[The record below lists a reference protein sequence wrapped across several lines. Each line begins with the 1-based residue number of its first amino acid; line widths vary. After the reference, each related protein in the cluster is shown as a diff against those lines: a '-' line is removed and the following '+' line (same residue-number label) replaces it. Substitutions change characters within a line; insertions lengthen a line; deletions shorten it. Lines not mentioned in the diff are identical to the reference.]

1 LKDASSETDLGF
13 RTHTTERGIRNG
25 SLLIGILEKDHKI
38 VTGGRVMKRMVAWI
52 FALLVVVALIPTAN
66 AAERCTTASLKG
78 NYGFT
83 ASGYFPNGAGN
94 APIVATGVTTLDGE
108 GNVTATVTASFN
120 GDVQTFPYTGTYSVN
135 PDCTGSVTATPGSGL
150 ANFSIVV
157 VRGGAEILGMDSDPG
172 NTWTIDFKKTS

>member
-1 LKDASSETDLGF
+1 MKK
-13 RTHTTERGIRNG
+13 
-25 SLLIGILEKDHKI
+25 SLTRILI
-38 VTGGRVMKRMVAWI
+38 
-52 FALLVVVALIPTAN
+52 ALAVVVAALIEWAAVNRRRGVVLAAVPAAN
-66 AAERCTTASLKG
+66 AAQRCTTDSLNG

-83 ASGYFPNGAGN
+83 ASGYFPNAAGN

-157 VRGGAEILGMDSDPG
+157 VRGGVEILGMDIDPG
-172 NTWTIDFKKTS
+172 NSWTIDFKKMN